1 MMECMNEV
9 SVGVKECLNEEN
21 DGVRE
26 CRNDENF
33 QFLIFSW
40 DMVKF

>member
-1 MMECMNEV
+1 MECMNEV